1 MTMDKHLIDAVEKG
15 EKKIV
20 NKWEYLMNY
29 WTPIFALVVLL
40 IGGILWYSNA
50 EARMFSNA
58 TVKVQTEE
66 HVITSQDMEKG
77 FITRQ
82 EFDKRMD
89 EYLQIAKENRE
100 DIKELL
106 KYLRK

>member
-1 MTMDKHLIDAVEKG
+1 MDKHTIDAVEKG

-50 EARMFSNA
+50 EARMFTSQEM
-58 TVKVQTEE
+58 KVQTETY
-66 HVITSQDMEKG
+66 IKTSATLTEKYV
-77 FITRQ
+77 TRE
-82 EFDKRMD
+82 EFNQFL
-89 EYLQIAKENRE
+89 EIQKENRA